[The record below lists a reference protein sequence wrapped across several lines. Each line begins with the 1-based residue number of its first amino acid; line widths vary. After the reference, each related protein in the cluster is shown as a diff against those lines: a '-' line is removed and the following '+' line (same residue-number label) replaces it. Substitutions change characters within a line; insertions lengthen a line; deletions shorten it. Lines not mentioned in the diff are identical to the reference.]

1 MRRAPLALF
10 AGSVSVSQ
18 ISLLTNGGGRTAIIT
33 RMAVDPTP
41 LERAF
46 ALARTGDYA
55 GMPEIRAQLKVEGYE
70 VSQLVGR
77 TLLKQLRL
85 LCDAARHATPDRR

>member
-1 MRRAPLALF
+1 MT
-10 AGSVSVSQ
+10 
-18 ISLLTNGGGRTAIIT
+18 I
-33 RMAVDPTP
+33 DPTP

-46 ALARTGDYA
+46 ALARTGEYA
-55 GMPEIRAQLKVEGYE
+55 EVEEIRARLKAEGYE

-85 LCDAARHATPDRR
+85 LCDAARQATPDRR